1 MKVLMVII
9 LNMKDY
15 ERYIFPKYFI
25 GRIPYENETIL
36 LGYSWKIKKNIIFMV
51 NIFDIRIEFWILQKW

>member
-1 MKVLMVII
+1 MKVLTVII

-36 LGYSWKIKKNIIFMV
+36 LGYS
-51 NIFDIRIEFWILQKW
+51 

>member
-15 ERYIFPKYFI
+15 EIYIFPKYFI
-25 GRIPYENETIL
+25 GRMSYENETIP
-36 LGYSWKIKKNIIFMV
+36 LGYS
-51 NIFDIRIEFWILQKW
+51 